1 MLFYIAFFLLFVLL
15 WIFGKSAWV
24 KWVGVLCLLAVATVW
39 RLSSWQHPLSL
50 CIDEAEWLSLATR
63 LQDCSVPFQCFNGST
78 TGFLSI
84 EMLNVFSLLGLKFTY
99 LNLRVFG
106 YLIFI
111 IPTAIFIYLGIKKWF
126 GNPVAQGVFPWLGM
140 FMVFGFYDREFLAYN
155 TEYPLML
162 LYAVIYYLYARWMH
176 KEYNVHLEPVII
188 GLVLGLLPY
197 IKLQSVPF
205 IFAFYA
211 LIMVTGWRYK
221 KWKTIIYSHIAL
233 SFATILFFV
242 IFLAKGIWM
251 DFYRMY
257 IESNMY
263 YVNHR
268 ISSYKYSD
276 NEFIHRL
283 RAFKGMH
290 ITTFMPLYLGLLP
303 LILWGLRKTTARQNL
318 RNQICWPC
326 LWIFVCVCYS
336 TYTTGNGFGH
346 YNVLLIV
353 PVIYLLGNVY
363 SFINTENLKIKNI
376 LTIIGIVIPIIVY
389 ARRAEIF
396 KYDKVVLLTETEK
409 YIINKSSRN
418 ENILFMG
425 WREALEAQL
434 RAKRRLPVRNATYQ
448 YIGIGDSSLR
458 KYYQKGFFHDMQEN
472 KPRYVLDMEN
482 VMEMPGLK
490 PVKAFILGNYILDT
504 IVEDNL
510 IYKLKNNSTDVTNK

>member
-1 MLFYIAFFLLFVLL
+1 
-15 WIFGKSAWV
+15 
-24 KWVGVLCLLAVATVW
+24 
-39 RLSSWQHPLSL
+39 
-50 CIDEAEWLSLATR
+50 
-63 LQDCSVPFQCFNGST
+63 
-78 TGFLSI
+78 
-84 EMLNVFSLLGLKFTY
+84 MLNVFSLFGLKFTY

-106 YLIFI
+106 YLIFV

-162 LYAVIYYLYARWMH
+162 LYAVLYYLYARWMH
-176 KEYNVHLEPVII
+176 KEYNGHLEPVII

-211 LIMVTGWRYK
+211 LIAVTGLRHK
-221 KWKTIIYSHIAL
+221 KWKTIIYCHIAL
-233 SFATILFFV
+233 SFATILFFA

-251 DFYRMY
+251 DFYHMY

-268 ISSYKYSD
+268 ITSYKYSD

-290 ITTFMPLYLGLLP
+290 IATFMPLYLGLLP
-303 LILWGLRKTTARQNL
+303 LILWGLRKKIAWQNL

-336 TYTTGNGFGH
+336 TYTTGNGYGH

-353 PVIYLLGNVY
+353 PVMYLLGNVY
-363 SFINTENLKIKNI
+363 HIFNAEGLKIQNA
-376 LTIIGIVIPIIVY
+376 LTVIGLVIPMTLY
-389 ARRAEIF
+389 ASRAEIF
-396 KYDKVVLLTETEK
+396 KYDTLVSLTETEK
-409 YIINKSSRN
+409 YIINTTRSGDKV
-418 ENILFMG
+418 LCMG
-425 WREALEAQL
+425 WVEALEAQV
-434 RAKRRLPVRNATYQ
+434 RTQRRLPVRNATYQ

-458 KYYQKGFFHDMQEN
+458 KYYQTGFFHDMQEN
-472 KPRYVLDMEN
+472 KPQYVLDMEN

-490 PVKAFILGNYILDT
+490 PVKT
-504 IVEDNL
+504 I
-510 IYKLKNNSTDVTNK
+510 KKKHTDVTNK